1 MRYSVEILEEAF
13 SELESISDYYE
24 KFKKGLGENF
34 IEDWERT
41 LLAILKTPLGF
52 VLFDKHFRLIQFQKF
67 PFLVIYELRKE
78 KIIVYRII
86 HIKRNPEKRIKGIRG
101 HNL

>member
-1 MRYSVEILEEAF
+1 MKYSVEILEEAF

-41 LLAILKTPLGF
+41 LLTISRTPLGF
-52 VLFDKHFRLIQFQKF
+52 VMFNKHFRLVQFYKF
-67 PFLVIYELRKE
+67 PFVIIYELSKE
-78 KIIVYRII
+78 KIIIYRII
-86 HIKRNPEKRIKGIRG
+86 HNKRNPDKRIKGIRG
-101 HNL
+101 NKL